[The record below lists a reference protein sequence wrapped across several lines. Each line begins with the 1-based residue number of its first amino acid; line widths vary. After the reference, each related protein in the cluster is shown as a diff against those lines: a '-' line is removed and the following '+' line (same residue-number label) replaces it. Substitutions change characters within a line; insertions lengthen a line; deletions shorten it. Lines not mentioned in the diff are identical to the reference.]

1 MVANKEETKR
11 KKARARARK
20 RGGSDDDQKIY
31 LLLLRL
37 VVVLVLAPIGW
48 IKVDRN
54 RRKDHG
60 IELISFDLLLL
71 LVVRESFFSGCWFVC
86 SSSQSPSSLLLVA
99 LVCKIRVYRRFR
111 GSDHARMGAREG
123 CIIDGKGGSENNIH

>member
-1 MVANKEETKR
+1 MMMMMRMRVHAAAAAATWKLL
-11 KKARARARK
+11 AML
-20 RGGSDDDQKIY
+20 SVLL

-37 VVVLVLAPIGW
+37 VVVLAPIGW

-71 LVVRESFFSGCWFVC
+71 LVCEELLFWLLVC
-86 SSSQSPSSLLLVA
+86 LFLLALPSSLLLVA

>member
-20 RGGSDDDQKIY
+20 RGGSDDDQKNY
-31 LLLLRL
+31 LLLLLRL
-37 VVVLVLAPIGW
+37 VVVLAPIGW

-71 LVVRESFFSGCWFVC
+71 LV
-86 SSSQSPSSLLLVA
+86 
-99 LVCKIRVYRRFR
+99 
-111 GSDHARMGAREG
+111 
-123 CIIDGKGGSENNIH
+123 

>member
-20 RGGSDDDQKIY
+20 RGGSDDDQKKIY

-37 VVVLVLAPIGW
+37 VVVLAPIGW

-71 LVVRESFFSGCWFVC
+71 LLVYESFFFWLVGLFVPPRSRPALSC
-86 SSSQSPSSLLLVA
+86 LL
-99 LVCKIRVYRRFR
+99 
-111 GSDHARMGAREG
+111 
-123 CIIDGKGGSENNIH
+123 